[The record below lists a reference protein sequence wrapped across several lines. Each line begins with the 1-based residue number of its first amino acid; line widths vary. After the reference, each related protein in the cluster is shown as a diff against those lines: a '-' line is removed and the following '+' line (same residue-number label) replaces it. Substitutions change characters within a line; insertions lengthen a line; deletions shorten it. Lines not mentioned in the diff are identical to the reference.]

1 MEPSNLFDLFEVIGP
16 VMVGPS
22 SSHTAG
28 AIRLGRLARAAA
40 GFAPVSARID
50 LHGSFAETGRGHG
63 TDRGL
68 VAGLL
73 GWAPDDARL
82 GEVAEH
88 ARAAGLMVVFH
99 QTDLG
104 RVHPNTAR
112 LYLTGPD
119 GQHAVVQGSSIGG
132 GAVVVTELDGWP
144 VELTGANEA
153 VLVGHWDRP
162 GVLARVTGA
171 VAAHGVNIASMK
183 VARKARG
190 GEALAT
196 VEMDQPPNP
205 DLMQALQDAPN
216 VRWVRRVGRI

>member
-1 MEPSNLFDLFEVIGP
+1 MEPMDLFDVIGP

-40 GFAPVSARID
+40 GFVPVKATIL

-82 GEVAEH
+82 PQVAACAAE
-88 ARAAGLMVVFH
+88 AGLQVEFVR
-99 QTDLG
+99 TDLG

-112 LYLTGPD
+112 FLLTGSD
-119 GQHAVVQGSSIGG
+119 GHHVEAQGSSVGG
-132 GAVVVTELDGWP
+132 GAVVLTELNGWP
-144 VELTGANEA
+144 VELSGLYHTL
-153 VLVGHWDRP
+153 LVSHHDRP
-162 GVLARVTGA
+162 GALAGITGRL
-171 VAAHGVNIASMK
+171 AAFGLNIATMR
-183 VARKARG
+183 VARRSRG
-190 GEALAT
+190 GEAMAM
-196 VEMDQPPNP
+196 VELDHPPSER
-205 DLMQALQDAPN
+205 
-216 VRWVRRVGRI
+216 VRSELEVLSEVVWTRRIDRL

>member
-1 MEPSNLFDLFEVIGP
+1 MEPLDLFDIIGP

-40 GFAPVSARID
+40 GFAPAEATIL

-82 GEVAEH
+82 PQVAACAAE
-88 ARAAGLMVVFH
+88 AGLKVEFVRA
-99 QTDLG
+99 DLG

-112 LYLTGPD
+112 FLLVSAE
-119 GQHAVVQGSSIGG
+119 GQRVEAQGSSTGG
-132 GAVVVTELDGWP
+132 GAVVLTELNGWP
-144 VELTGANEA
+144 VELSGLYHTL
-153 VLVGHWDRP
+153 LVSHRDRP
-162 GVLARVTGA
+162 GALAGITGRL
-171 VAAHGVNIASMK
+171 AAFGLNIATMR
-183 VARKARG
+183 VARRSRG
-190 GEALAT
+190 GEAMAML
-196 VEMDQPPNP
+196 ELDQPP
-205 DLMQALQDAPN
+205 DDR
-216 VRWVRRVGRI
+216 VRAELEILTEVLWTRRVDRL